1 MTVLMIAAEKGFKE
15 IVNALLQGGADAK
28 ATDK

>member
-1 MTVLMIAAEKGFKE
+1 MTALMIATEKGYKD